1 MALIVN
7 NSIIEILRPR
17 QRGKDSQW
25 TTARRRAWGDHYG
38 QPIERC
44 SGPGHFGVLYGSGPI
59 SCSGSGITKWYSE
72 RLLCDSAT
80 LGVSESARD
89 VRAMC
94 TKLLIAKVSR
104 NAFQRGAISAPLIPA
119 VFVHYAT
126 SPPSTFSFTALRGR
140 SNNAV
145 VRSGARRCDE
155 EYEL

>member
-1 MALIVN
+1 MEVN
-7 NSIIEILRPR
+7 NSTIEILRVVR
-17 QRGKDSQW
+17 L
-25 TTARRRAWGDHYG
+25 TTKAKTPSGRRRAWGDHYG
-38 QPIERC
+38 QPIERN

-104 NAFQRGAISAPLIPA
+104 NAFQRGAIYASLIPA